1 MPRITPVDWKTLECV
16 FKKAGFVFDR
26 GKGDHR
32 SYVKPGCLRP
42 VVIPKYSDWTKNLR
56 WFLVRQGVVIL
67 RFNAGVMKTWIRSS
81 LRLFPVYLEFFEI
94 PIITV

>member
-1 MPRITPVDWKTLECV
+1 VPRITPVDWKTLECV

-42 VVIPKYSDWTKNLR
+42 VVIPKYKEIDIDIIKSNMRT
-56 WFLVRQGVVIL
+56 
-67 RFNAGVMKTWIRSS
+67 AGMSRDEYFK
-81 LRLFPVYLEFFEI
+81 YLAECK
-94 PIITV
+94 

>member
-1 MPRITPVDWKTLECV
+1 VPRITPVDRKTLECV

-42 VVIPKYSDWTKNLR
+42 VVIPKYKEIDIDIIKSNMRT
-56 WFLVRQGVVIL
+56 
-67 RFNAGVMKTWIRSS
+67 AGMSRDEYFK
-81 LRLFPVYLEFFEI
+81 YLTECK
-94 PIITV
+94 

>member
-42 VVIPKYSDWTKNLR
+42 VVIPKYKEIDIDIIKSNMRTA
-56 WFLVRQGVVIL
+56 GVVTNIS
-67 RFNAGVMKTWIRSS
+67 NI
-81 LRLFPVYLEFFEI
+81 
-94 PIITV
+94 

>member
-42 VVIPKYSDWTKNLR
+42 IVIPKYKEIDIDIIKSNMRT
-56 WFLVRQGVVIL
+56 
-67 RFNAGVMKTWIRSS
+67 AGMSQDEYFK
-81 LRLFPVYLEFFEI
+81 YLTECK
-94 PIITV
+94 

>member
-1 MPRITPVDWKTLECV
+1 VPRITPVDWKTLECV

-42 VVIPKYSDWTKNLR
+42 VVIPKYKEIDIDIIKSNMRT
-56 WFLVRQGVVIL
+56 
-67 RFNAGVMKTWIRSS
+67 AGMSRD
-81 LRLFPVYLEFFEI
+81 EFFKYLTEFK
-94 PIITV
+94 

>member
-1 MPRITPVDWKTLECV
+1 MPRITPVDWKTLDCV

-42 VVIPKYSDWTKNLR
+42 VVIPKYKEIDIDIIKSNMRT
-56 WFLVRQGVVIL
+56 
-67 RFNAGVMKTWIRSS
+67 AGMSRDEYFK
-81 LRLFPVYLEFFEI
+81 YLAECK
-94 PIITV
+94 

>member
-42 VVIPKYSDWTKNLR
+42 VVIPKYKEIDIDIIKSNMRTAEMSRDEYFK
-56 WFLVRQGVVIL
+56 
-67 RFNAGVMKTWIRSS
+67 
-81 LRLFPVYLEFFEI
+81 YLAECK
-94 PIITV
+94 